1 MEDLQ
6 RKDSLSPVQGEVP
19 LVTSRLF
26 EAYLACP
33 TKCYLQS
40 IGEAESNNDFSIWK
54 ETRSESYCREGIERL
69 TFDSHSQLDI
79 EPSETGGWKN
89 VSWRFT
95 VNRVVRTQNME
106 ANLQIVERISP
117 EGINKSS
124 NFVPIRFVAAN
135 KLSRSDKLM
144 IGFDAFVLS
153 KAAGVKVDMAKII
166 HGDKRSV
173 FKVKTNTLS
182 RVVHKTVGKV
192 AGLLSA
198 TAPPNLILNRHC
210 PECGFQSRCR
220 KIAVEKDDFKPPRQ
234 SARQRKNSVEQQR
247 HFYGQPTLLYVSPAS
262 PYQAA
267 RG

>member
-6 RKDSLSPVQGEVP
+6 RKDSHSLVQGEVP

-95 VNRVVRTQNME
+95 VNRV
-106 ANLQIVERISP
+106 
-117 EGINKSS
+117 
-124 NFVPIRFVAAN
+124 IRN
-135 KLSRSDKLM
+135 
-144 IGFDAFVLS
+144 S
-153 KAAGVKVDMAKII
+153 K
-166 HGDKRSV
+166 HG
-173 FKVKTNTLS
+173 
-182 RVVHKTVGKV
+182 
-192 AGLLSA
+192 
-198 TAPPNLILNRHC
+198 
-210 PECGFQSRCR
+210 
-220 KIAVEKDDFKPPRQ
+220 
-234 SARQRKNSVEQQR
+234 
-247 HFYGQPTLLYVSPAS
+247 GQPSGRRTNFPGRNEQIIQLCSDPF
-262 PYQAA
+262 
-267 RG
+267 